1 VWPPFRPNDYVRV
14 RSSGRV
20 GEVSQIEP
28 NERGDDWLFEI
39 AFEPDAQ
46 AVPRP
51 GLLIADAD
59 VATYRANELE
69 LVEASGQEHDEEIEL
84 ALDVSDSDAKVIA
97 SEVQRLIAETFVVER
112 ARRVDAG
119 DLRIGISPRAH
130 PREAVRALM
139 AQLGTAWLVEDDG
152 WYANVTWVDEIFPVA
167 GVHGAQIF
175 LRPWREPRQGE
186 RLPRELA
193 D

>member
-1 VWPPFRPNDYVRV
+1 VWPRFHPQDSVRI
-14 RSSGRV
+14 RNSGRV
-20 GEVSQIEP
+20 GEVNQIGP

-51 GLLIADAD
+51 GLLIAGAD
-59 VATYRANELE
+59 VAIYGVHELE
-69 LVEASGQEHDEEIEL
+69 LVEASGFKHDEEIEF
-84 ALDVSDSDAKVIA
+84 ALEVSDSDVEAIA
-97 SEVQRLIAETFVVER
+97 HQVQRLIAEAFPVKR

-119 DLRIGISPRAH
+119 DLRIGITPRDH

-139 AQLGTAWLVEDDG
+139 ARLGSAWLVEDDG
-152 WYANVTWVDEIFPVA
+152 WYANLTWAEEFPVV
-167 GVHGAQIF
+167 GVHRAQIF
-175 LRPWREPRQGE
+175 LRPWRDPRQGK
-186 RLPRELA
+186 RLTGEPA

>member
-1 VWPPFRPNDYVRV
+1 
-14 RSSGRV
+14 
-20 GEVSQIEP
+20 
-28 NERGDDWLFEI
+28 
-39 AFEPDAQ
+39 
-46 AVPRP
+46 
-51 GLLIADAD
+51 
-59 VATYRANELE
+59 
-69 LVEASGQEHDEEIEL
+69 
-84 ALDVSDSDAKVIA
+84 
-97 SEVQRLIAETFVVER
+97 VQRLIAETFVVER

-175 LRPWREPRQGE
+175 SALGATHGRASDSRASPPTRSAAGWISRAGANICRSCRVPAAWRKAAMSPAARSPGQNRLYLRTSDAPPPVTAPR
-186 RLPRELA
+186 RSSTMRRR
-193 D
+193 